1 MGRRYAY
8 LSRTNQE
15 SRMKFLYRK
24 YPAKK
29 GEVIEVNLS
38 EPALVKFMTAKEFK
52 NYGAGRTHTYYKGRT
67 SDDGPVRFE
76 LPFDGIW
83 HAVVEKGATGVSATC
98 KLCPPD
104 PEYHRLASPTAELE
118 QEYPVEES

>member
-1 MGRRYAY
+1 
-8 LSRTNQE
+8 
-15 SRMKFLYRK
+15 MKFLYRK

-38 EPALVKFMTAKEFK
+38 EPAMVKFMTAKEFK

-67 SDDGPVRFE
+67 AEEGTVRFE

-83 HAVVEKGATGVSATC
+83 HALVQKATDATAATC

-104 PEYHRLASPTAELE
+104 PEYRQLASPLAEPE
-118 QEYPVEES
+118 QEYAAGES